1 MVLLELGMLLQPG
14 MVLLQQP
21 GMFGSSFHLEFPAN
35 PSAWNIATPL
45 VVTVNKLNYFVL
57 VILYICVM
65 MTILNQHVEKTNS
78 PRLLVTVLYIFVD
91 SEG

>member
-21 GMFGSSFHLEFPAN
+21 GMFGSSFLLEFSAN

-45 VVTVNKLNYFVL
+45 VVTVNKINYFVL
-57 VILYICVM
+57 VILYMCYDDHIKPTC
-65 MTILNQHVEKTNS
+65 
-78 PRLLVTVLYIFVD
+78 
-91 SEG
+91 